1 MASQTDT
8 PWPPMF
14 LASGLVP
21 ASLPVMSPMAISV
34 RSEPGPIFAPPS
46 LPPDP
51 VQHAGEERGFSPN
64 LPAECTAPMLR
75 LCPHVYSRW
84 FLAMRSAIRRER
96 VRQQLFR
103 EEHNLPKS
111 ARIPYERP
119 VLTATEANDASFCET
134 LVRSLFGDIPADYAR
149 DKFRH
154 AINTG
159 DMRAFKI
166 RLLLIKVRDTLAST
180 SSPLYPHF
188 LSGIEQCISEAET
201 LAGCIPDPSP
211 RRLSHA
217 EQEKRKSRQPQP
229 QPQPQ
234 TQTQTQYHT
243 STDATEV
250 KDNINKGYCS
260 ALNASSPG
268 EHPKIQDIE
277 KPENGISSKRS
288 KTKGITGK
296 PDNSGNGESVTVT
309 QNHSVTVTLHP
320 QNGAVVRKA
329 RDYHSVDEIME
340 DIEAGKITPYASSEE
355 ICTDIVAGKLTPEEA
370 LMFTAA
376 LERYNPE
383 DAPDSDD
390 PTIQELEKECVDME
404 EAEDPEMDE
413 VEDCDDDGY
422 VIDRRQPSISYNPRG
437 FGACRGRYSDSGTD
451 WEKDDEW

>member
-1 MASQTDT
+1 MASPLPLFT
-8 PWPPMF
+8 
-14 LASGLVP
+14 ASVLIP
-21 ASLPVMSPMAISV
+21 ASLPAMSPMAVMCVKEDMKSF
-34 RSEPGPIFAPPS
+34 FAPPS
-46 LPPDP
+46 LPSDP
-51 VQHAGEERGFSPN
+51 VQHAGEERGFSPK
-64 LPAECTAPMLR
+64 LQEECVAPILR

-96 VRQQLFR
+96 VRQQIFR
-103 EEHNLPKS
+103 EDHDLPKS

-119 VLTATEANDASFCET
+119 VLTATEANDAAFCET

-154 AINTG
+154 AIDTG

-188 LSGIEQCISEAET
+188 LNGIEQCISEAET

-217 EQEKRKSRQPQP
+217 EQEKRKNKQPQP

-234 TQTQTQYHT
+234 SQTQSPT
-243 STDATEV
+243 STDTTEV
-250 KDNINKGYCS
+250 KYVINKRYDG
-260 ALNASSPG
+260 ALSASSPD

-277 KPENGISSKRS
+277 KPKNGISRKRS

-296 PDNSGNGESVTVT
+296 PDNSENGESVTVT

-320 QNGAVVRKA
+320 KDGAVVRKA
-329 RDYHSVDEIME
+329 RDYQSVDEIME

-355 ICTDIVAGKLTPEEA
+355 ICTDIMAGKLTPEEA

-376 LERYNPE
+376 MERYNPE

-413 VEDCDDDGY
+413 VGDCDDDDYGS
-422 VIDRRQPSISYNPRG
+422 DRRQSSISYNPRG
-437 FGACRGRYSDSGTD
+437 FGACRGRYSDSGTV